1 MTQTIRTHVP
11 VPGIGPDCDVH
22 VRTAS
27 QRFARPLNPPA
38 TVETLT
44 WLAVYSHPRKTW
56 VFPCTQ
62 QSVTAALAAAKVV
75 LR

>member
-11 VPGIGPDCDVH
+11 VASIGPDCDVH
-22 VRTAS
+22 VRLGRT
-27 QRFARPLNPPA
+27 FGTIRPDDRYS
-38 TVETLT
+38 VC
-44 WLAVYSHPRKTW
+44 WIGVYSHQRQTW
-56 VFPCTQ
+56 IFPCTQ